1 MNFELRIMEEK
12 PYKILIIDDDPFLS
26 EIYSLKFKLSGFE
39 VSIAANGE
47 KALEAV
53 KENIPDVILLDLV
66 MPKMDGFETL
76 AALRKIPELDKT
88 RIIVFS
94 NLGQKEDVD
103 RGYRLGANDYLI
115 KTRFTPSEV
124 VEKVREV
131 ISKSLENR
139 K

>member
-1 MNFELRIMEEK
+1 MEK
-12 PYKILIIDDDPFLS
+12 QYKILIIDDDPFLS

-39 VSIAANGE
+39 VFTAVNGE

-76 AALRKIPELDKT
+76 AALRKISELDKT
-88 RIIVFS
+88 AIIVFS

-124 VEKVREV
+124 VEKVRGLL
-131 ISKSLENR
+131 K
-139 K
+139 

>member
-1 MNFELRIMEEK
+1 MEEK
-12 PYKILIIDDDPFLS
+12 TYKILIIDDDPFLS
-26 EIYSLKFKLSGFE
+26 EIYSLKFKLSGFD
-39 VSIAANGE
+39 VFTAVNGE

-53 KENIPDVILLDLV
+53 KENIPAVILLDLV

-88 RIIVFS
+88 FIIIFS

-103 RGYRLGANDYLI
+103 RGYRLGANDYII

-124 VEKVREV
+124 VEKVRGV
-131 ISKSLENR
+131 IKKS
-139 K
+139 

>member
-1 MNFELRIMEEK
+1 MEEK
-12 PYKILIIDDDPFLS
+12 KYKILIIDDDPFLS

-39 VSIAANGE
+39 VFTAVNGE

-53 KENIPDVILLDLV
+53 KGNIPEIILLDLV

-88 RIIVFS
+88 SIIVFS

-103 RGYRLGANDYLI
+103 RGYRLGANDYII

-124 VEKVREV
+124 VGKVREM
-131 ISKSLENR
+131 ISKQNI
-139 K
+139 

>member
-1 MNFELRIMEEK
+1 MPDK
-12 PYKILIIDDDPFLS
+12 SYKILIIDDDPFLS
-26 EIYSLKFKLSGFE
+26 EIYSLKFNLSGFD
-39 VSIAANGE
+39 VFTAVNGE

-76 AALRKIPELDKT
+76 AALRKNPELDKT
-88 RIIVFS
+88 AIIIFS

-124 VEKVREV
+124 VEKVRGV
-131 ISKSLENR
+131 INKSLVNS